1 MNKLVYSA
9 IALTAVSASAF
20 ATDNGWVSLDQ
31 EINNLNA
38 SLSAQNATGPKV
50 GGYARIRWD
59 TSSDVQINDPVS
71 GTNHDLQGFSL
82 QNVRVEVTG
91 DAGSDY
97 SYKVSFDLASG
108 AALLRD
114 AWAKFKIGDQV
125 YGKFGNFKAN
135 FLRTSTVAD
144 NKTALLDR
152 TILGGVG
159 IWNTRDVGLELGFT
173 YDTITVT
180 VGGQNGTDL
189 QGKETELCAKAA
201 INLMG
206 GGVGKVEGAYGA
218 GDATALTVGVSYL
231 DDSNLDNSTAIAGEV
246 ELTSGPFSVAAEI
259 VSLDTNLGFG
269 IDLDGD
275 GIADVGSIDSTPWDI
290 TGSYLFSDMWEG
302 VIRYEDLD
310 DTANTSVVTLGV
322 NYFVSGH
329 DIKWTAQYSNL
340 ATDATLSGGGG
351 SADTS
356 VVSIGLSVSL

>member
-50 GGYARIRWD
+50 GGYLRTRWS
-59 TSSDVQINDPVS
+59 TSSDVQVNDPVS
-71 GTNHDLQGFSL
+71 TTDHKLQGFSL
-82 QNVRVEVTG
+82 DNVRVEITG

-108 AALLRD
+108 VAVLRD
-114 AWAKFKIGDQV
+114 AYAKFKIGDQV
-125 YGKFGNFKAN
+125 TGKFGNFKAN
-135 FLRTSTVAD
+135 FLRTSTVGD
-144 NKTALLDR
+144 NKTVLLDR
-152 TILGGVG
+152 TWLGSGHE
-159 IWNTRDVGLELGFT
+159 WNDRDLGLEIGFT

-180 VGGQNGTDL
+180 VSGQNGTDL
-189 QGKETELCAKAA
+189 AGKENELCAKAA

-218 GDATALTVGVSYL
+218 GDSTALTAGVAYL
-231 DDSNLDNSTAIAGEV
+231 DDSNLPNATSIAGEL
-246 ELTSGPFSVAAEI
+246 ELTSGPFSLAGEI
-259 VSLDTNLGFG
+259 VSLDKDNFVD
-269 IDLDGD
+269 IDPYQNGTGL
-275 GIADVGSIDSTPWDI
+275 STTDSTPWDV

-302 VIRYEDLD
+302 VVRYEDFDDLD
-310 DTANTSVVTLGV
+310 NSNQVSVGV

-329 DIKWTAQYSNL
+329 DIKWTAEYKSF
-340 ATDATLSGGGG
+340 ATDNVLG
-351 SADTS
+351 DVS
-356 VVSIGLSVSL
+356 VFALGLSVSL